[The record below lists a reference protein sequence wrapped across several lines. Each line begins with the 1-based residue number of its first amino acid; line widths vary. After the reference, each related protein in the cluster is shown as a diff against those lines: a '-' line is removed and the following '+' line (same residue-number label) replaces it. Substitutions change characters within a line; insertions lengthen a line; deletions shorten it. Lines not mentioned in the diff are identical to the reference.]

1 MTREPGTLMAKT
13 SLVVE
18 HHEHLW
24 SLLVEAAQYEHMITC
39 QCLYAC
45 FSLKTG
51 PDEGLAADQADAV
64 ARWQRTLTGI
74 AVEEMLHLAL
84 VMNVMTAVG
93 GAPSQSRPD
102 FPRHSEFRPRGGVRS
117 AAVRRRFPHAFPVPR
132 PEGMER
138 VDASEFVPA
147 APPVLAGM
155 LRQHSPRPLGPPGP
169 ATPHTGARRHQHF
182 RSSDD
187 IRGDIC
193 RGRAINRSS
202 PRIAHGTQPTVSVTS
217 RSARKSR

>member
-13 SLVVE
+13 GLVVE

-51 PDEGLAADQADAV
+51 PDQGLAAGQADAV

-117 AAVRRRFPHAFPVPR
+117 AAER

-155 LRQHSPRPLGPPGP
+155 LRQHLHAFGISPDGRL
-169 ATPHTGARRHQHF
+169 F
-182 RSSDD
+182 R
-187 IRGDIC
+187 GT
-193 RGRAINRSS
+193 RGRMLSE
-202 PRIAHGTQPTVSVTS
+202 SV
-217 RSARKSR
+217 